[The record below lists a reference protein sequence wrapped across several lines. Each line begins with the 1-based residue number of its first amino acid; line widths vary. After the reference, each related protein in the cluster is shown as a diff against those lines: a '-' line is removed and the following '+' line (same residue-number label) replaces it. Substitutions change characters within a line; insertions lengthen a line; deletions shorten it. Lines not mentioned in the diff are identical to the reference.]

1 MYYSGKFHV
10 LHYYI
15 QPKPKP
21 IYYQVVMCVS
31 AMSYYDSI
39 EGSIIVEL
47 LIN

>member
-15 QPKPKP
+15 QPKP
-21 IYYQVVMCVS
+21 IYCQVVMCES
-31 AMSYYDSI
+31 AMSYYDNI